1 MTCDPDFCGAPL
13 RTVPSTSAAMT
24 RTVTGI
30 LSLIVLTSGC
40 TALNVSRMFKPE
52 IVADERHPVIDVMC
66 LWEAAEGT
74 GLDGMPCRGFRG
86 QVLFFTAG
94 QKSPA
99 KVDGDIRIYV
109 FDQNGPDGDPSKPI
123 HQFDFPGLA
132 WNTFLTETNFGNAY
146 QIFIPYTKRGN
157 EHADCQLRVRFM
169 PNVGNTVHSRSCAVA
184 LPGTRPVGA
193 SAQRHSTPGPQRSG
207 IQQASHEEV
216 VGASPAP
223 PRLLPGLTAEHV
235 ETIRLGDEA
244 RQRSQDLKVQK
255 LRQLAADLASD
266 EPAPAA
272 TQPTASSSTKGR
284 SRLNPLAAETPA
296 APEPA
301 ASEPRAASAK
311 AVGSQH
317 PLLD

>member
-1 MTCDPDFCGAPL
+1 
-13 RTVPSTSAAMT
+13 MT

-30 LSLIVLTSGC
+30 LSLIVLSSGC

-52 IVADERHPVIDVMC
+52 IVADERHPVIDIMC

-86 QVLFFTAG
+86 QILFFTAG

-109 FDQNGPDGDPSKPI
+109 FDATGPDGDPSKPI

-146 QIFIPYTKRGN
+146 QLFIPYTKRGSD
-157 EHADCQLRVRFM
+157 HSDCQLRVRFT
-169 PNVGNTVHSRSCAVA
+169 PTVGNTVHSRACAVA
-184 LPGTRPVGA
+184 LPGTKPGSA
-193 SAQRHSTPGPQRSG
+193 SVQRHTNPAPQRSG
-207 IQQASHEEV
+207 IQQASYEEV
-216 VGASPAP
+216 VAGSPATP
-223 PRLLPGLTAEHV
+223 QRPRLLPGLTAENV
-235 ETIRLGDEA
+235 ETIRVGDEA
-244 RQRSQDLKVQK
+244 RQRSQDLKVRK

-266 EPAPAA
+266 EAAPAA
-272 TQPTASSSTKGR
+272 TQPAAPSSVTGR
-284 SRLNPLAAETPA
+284 NRLNPLAPETPA

-301 ASEPRAASAK
+301 ASEPGAASPK
-311 AVGSQH
+311 AVGSHH

>member
-1 MTCDPDFCGAPL
+1 
-13 RTVPSTSAAMT
+13 MT

-52 IVADERHPVIDVMC
+52 IVADERHPVIDIMC

-86 QVLFFTAG
+86 QILFFTAG

-109 FDQNGPDGDPSKPI
+109 FDQNGPDGDASKPI

-132 WNTFLTETNFGNAY
+132 WNAFLTETNFGNAY
-146 QIFIPYTKRGN
+146 QLFIPYTKRGS
-157 EHADCQLRVRFM
+157 EHSECQLRVRFT
-169 PNVGNTVHSRSCAVA
+169 PTVGNTVHSRACAVA
-184 LPGTRPVGA
+184 LPGTKPGSA
-193 SAQRHSTPGPQRSG
+193 SAQRRANPSPQRSG
-207 IQQASHEEV
+207 IQQASYEEV
-216 VGASPAP
+216 ATGSHTTPQP
-223 PRLLPGLTAEHV
+223 PRLLPGLTAENV

-266 EPAPAA
+266 EAAPAA
-272 TQPTASSSTKGR
+272 PQPAVSSSTTGR
-284 SRLNPLAAETPA
+284 SRLNPLAAETSV

-301 ASEPRAASAK
+301 ASEPIAAPAK